1 MTDKAMSAGIE
12 NATRYTIAPGQNNLL
27 PVGDALFRINN
38 YPSQGVS
45 TVSSGLS
52 ELAISS
58 FVQ

>member
-1 MTDKAMSAGIE
+1 MKPAIE
-12 NATRYTIAPGQNNLL
+12 NATKYTIMPGQNNLL